1 MKWKQGNSPRQLRS
15 HPHCGRQRAASGLQR
30 EDFPNTVDEPRNIG
44 YYLKPLLDITKRP
57 DRDEILKTYLK
68 ETYV

>member
-1 MKWKQGNSPRQLRS
+1 METRKFTPSAPVAPALWPTTRS
-15 HPHCGRQRAASGLQR
+15 IRPA
-30 EDFPNTVDEPRNIG
+30 RNIG

>member
-1 MKWKQGNSPRQLRS
+1 MKWKQENSPRQLRS
-15 HPHCGRQRAASGLQR
+15 HPHCGRQREASR
-30 EDFPNTVDEPRNIG
+30 PAKRRFPNTVDEPRNIG

>member
-1 MKWKQGNSPRQLRS
+1 MKWKQENSPRQLRS
-15 HPHCGRQRAASGLQR
+15 HPHCGRQREASGLQ
-30 EDFPNTVDEPRNIG
+30 RNIG

>member
-1 MKWKQGNSPRQLRS
+1 METRKFTPSAPVAPALWPTTRS
-15 HPHCGRQRAASGLQR
+15 IRPAKRRV
-30 EDFPNTVDEPRNIG
+30 PKPVDEPRTIG
-44 YYLKPLLDITKRP
+44 FYHKPLLDITKRP